1 MKLRILFFMGLVLAY
16 AGIAQA
22 ANTLKVRNVELAPG
36 GSVTLNVELDNETTN
51 LMGWQ
56 CDIVLPEGLSLE
68 LKSNGKPAATLGG
81 RFSTTGHSIS
91 SSRLA
96 NGAYRFIATSMDGEA
111 IPGTTGT
118 LFSVTL
124 KADASVTAGATLT
137 GTVTN
142 IEFNTQDNKKKTL
155 GDISFSVA
163 IPGGGTIIQPNDQL
177 TVNDLDLAPSG
188 SVTLNVGLDNE
199 TTNLMGWQCDIV
211 LPEGLSLELK
221 TNGKPAATLGGRFS
235 TTGHSISS
243 SRLANGAYRF
253 IATSMDGEAIPET
266 TGTLFSVTLKAD
278 ASVTAGSTLTGTVTN
293 IEFNTQDN
301 KKMPL
306 EDITF
311 TVAISNYELVCIVAD
326 DQTRAYG
333 EDNPA
338 WTYTVTSG
346 EVYGNGSP
354 AMNCEATPKSP
365 VGKYDITIE
374 KGTVENPAT
383 LTKGTLTVTKAPL
396 TITAKSY
403 SIKQGEPLPTTY
415 EITYSGFKN
424 GETKSVLSQ
433 QPTVTCSATASSEP
447 GRYDIIV
454 SGATA
459 YNYAISYVK
468 GTLRIRSLVA
478 EPGDLNDDG
487 EVDVTD
493 VVELID
499 MVLAGIYD
507 PAGDINGDGEVDVT
521 DVVELI
527 DMVLSGE

>member
-1 MKLRILFFMGLVLAY
+1 MKLRRLFLMGLVLAY

-81 RFSTTGHSIS
+81 RFSTTGH
-91 SSRLA
+91 
-96 NGAYRFIATSMDGEA
+96 T
-111 IPGTTGT
+111 
-118 LFSVTL
+118 
-124 KADASVTAGATLT
+124 
-137 GTVTN
+137 
-142 IEFNTQDNKKKTL
+142 
-155 GDISFSVA
+155 
-163 IPGGGTIIQPNDQL
+163 
-177 TVNDLDLAPSG
+177 
-188 SVTLNVGLDNE
+188 
-199 TTNLMGWQCDIV
+199 
-211 LPEGLSLELK
+211 
-221 TNGKPAATLGGRFS
+221 
-235 TTGHSISS
+235 ISS

-301 KKMPL
+301 KKKTL
-306 EDITF
+306 GDISFSVTIPGGGTIIQPNDQL
-311 TVAISNYELVCIVAD
+311 TVNDLDLAPSGSVTLNDYTSEGSTPIGTPSITCAATSASPIGQYPIRISRGSV
-326 DQTRAYG
+326 
-333 EDNPA
+333 
-338 WTYTVTSG
+338 S
-346 EVYGNGSP
+346 NG
-354 AMNCEATPKSP
+354 EATF
-365 VGKYDITIE
+365 VDGMLTI
-374 KGTVENPAT
+374 
-383 LTKGTLTVTKAPL
+383 TKAPL

-403 SIKQGEPLPTTY
+403 SIKQGEPLPATY
-415 EITYSGFKN
+415 EINFSGFKN

-433 QPTVTCSATASSEP
+433 QPSVTCAATAASEP

-454 SGATA
+454 SGAA
-459 YNYAISYVK
+459 AKNYEISYVK
-468 GTLRIRSLVA
+468 GTLRIRDLSSIK
-478 EPGDLNDDG
+478 GDINDDG

-499 MVLAGIYD
+499 MVLGGIYD
-507 PAGDINGDGEVDVT
+507 AVGDINGDGEVDVT

-527 DMVLSGE
+527 DMVLAGE